1 METKNIIFIILLI
14 ILIIGSIIFS
24 VIPKELL
31 LCADNKNKD
40 KIQCSKYFYGGFS
53 ILGAILIIILIILL
67 SKVIKNKV
75 SNLVFGIVITFL
87 VLLIFGQVSL
97 TIFYNIED
105 LFKKIINKFKS
116 GFSKV
121 EESSR
126 ESRIAKL

>member
-14 ILIIGSIIFS
+14 ILIIGSIVFS

-31 LCADNKNKD
+31 LCADIKNKD

-53 ILGAILIIILIILL
+53 IIGAILIIILIILL

-75 SNLVFGIVITFL
+75 SNLIYGIIITFL
-87 VLLIFGQVSL
+87 VLLIFGQISL
-97 TIFYNIED
+97 TMFYNIED
-105 LFKKIINKFKS
+105 VFKTIVDKLKK

-121 EESSR
+121 EESTRKSR
-126 ESRIAKL
+126 LPKL

>member
-14 ILIIGSIIFS
+14 VLIIGSIIFS

-40 KIQCSKYFYGGFS
+40 KVQCSKYFYGGFS

-105 LFKKIINKFKS
+105 LFKKIVDKFKS

>member
-14 ILIIGSIIFS
+14 VLIIGSIIFS

-40 KIQCSKYFYGGFS
+40 KVQCSKYFYGGFS

-105 LFKKIINKFKS
+105 LFKKIVNKFKS